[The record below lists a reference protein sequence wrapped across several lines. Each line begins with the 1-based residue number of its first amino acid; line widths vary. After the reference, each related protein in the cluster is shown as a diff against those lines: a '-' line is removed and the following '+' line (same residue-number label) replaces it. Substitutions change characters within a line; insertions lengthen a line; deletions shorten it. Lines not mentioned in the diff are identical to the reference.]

1 MANLSKIQNRF
12 DQLSSLIHEVEA
24 SQEVADIERLKH
36 ALLIWKSETD
46 AVLDQEFPNYTPEV
60 DDFRRRWNRP
70 MAGNSTKNGILKKL
84 RNARTDL
91 RLILQSEVQPVVKP
105 AAKQELPELVMTDYG
120 KELCKQYGI
129 EPDPRFFKDRP

>member
-1 MANLSKIQNRF
+1 MANLSRIQNRF
-12 DQLSSLIHEVEA
+12 DQLSSLIQEVEA
-24 SQEVADIERLKH
+24 SQEVATLERLKTV
-36 ALLIWKSETD
+36 LLIWKSETD

-70 MAGNSTKNGILKKL
+70 MAGGNSTKNGILKKL

-91 RLILQSEVQPVVKP
+91 RLILQSEVQPVIKP
-105 AAKQELPELVMTDYG
+105 ATKQELPELVITDYG

-129 EPDPRFFKDRP
+129 EPDPRFFKR

>member
-1 MANLSKIQNRF
+1 MANLSIIQNRF
-12 DQLSSLIHEVEA
+12 DQLSSFIQEVEA
-24 SQEVADIERLKH
+24 SQEVANLERLKQ

-70 MAGNSTKNGILKKL
+70 MAVGYTKNGILKKL

-91 RLILQSEVQPVVKP
+91 RLILQSEAQPVIKP
-105 AAKQELPELVMTDYG
+105 EQRQDIPELVITDYG

-129 EPDPRFFKDRP
+129 EPDPRYFKR

>member
-1 MANLSKIQNRF
+1 MANLSRIQNRF
-12 DQLSSLIHEVEA
+12 DQLSSLIQEVEA
-24 SQEVADIERLKH
+24 SQEVANLERLKQ
-36 ALLIWKSETD
+36 ALLIWKSEID
-46 AVLDQEFPNYTPEV
+46 AVLDQEFPNYIPEV

-91 RLILQSEVQPVVKP
+91 RLLLQSEAQPVIKP

-129 EPDPRFFKDRP
+129 EPDPRLFKR

>member
-1 MANLSKIQNRF
+1 MANLSRIQNRF
-12 DQLSSLIHEVEA
+12 DQLSSLIQEVEA
-24 SQEVADIERLKH
+24 SKEVADIERLKT

-46 AVLDQEFPNYTPEV
+46 AVLDQVIPNYTPEV
-60 DDFRRRWNRP
+60 EDFRRRWNSP
-70 MAGNSTKNGILKKL
+70 MAGNRTKNGILKKL

-91 RLILQSEVQPVVKP
+91 RLILQSEVQPVIKP

-129 EPDPRFFKDRP
+129 EPDPRYFK

>member
-12 DQLSSLIHEVEA
+12 DQLSSLIQGMEA

-36 ALLIWKSETD
+36 ALLIGKSDTD

-70 MAGNSTKNGILKKL
+70 MAGGSTKNGILKKL

-91 RLILQSEVQPVVKP
+91 RLILQADVPRHARLNRAS
-105 AAKQELPELVMTDYG
+105 LPNFSITDYT
-120 KELCKQYGI
+120 KAL
-129 EPDPRFFKDRP
+129 